1 MTMEPS
7 TQEQPTTAIPL
18 QQSLFDN
25 GYWIEVCFELDD
37 ALSAKNPAVMLGYL
51 AYMYGSQSLF
61 EQMRN
66 NTLVVDMCAAEQ
78 GFDS

>member
-1 MTMEPS
+1 
-7 TQEQPTTAIPL
+7 
-18 QQSLFDN
+18 
-25 GYWIEVCFELDD
+25 
-37 ALSAKNPAVMLGYL
+37 MLGYL